1 MKNVPGSTLTGLN
14 IMNAIVIEVFYYN
27 LGCKA
32 YNQRLQQDLLKKLEE
47 TKLVNQLLKTEDFMA
62 YRMDSKDHMG

>member
-1 MKNVPGSTLTGLN
+1 MKNLPGSTLTGLN

-32 YNQRLQQDLLKKLEE
+32 YNQRLQLDLLKHSWL
-47 TKLVNQLLKTEDFMA
+47 NQPLKALDLMVT
-62 YRMDSKDHMG
+62 RKDIKDIGFI